1 MMAYRLEFPPWEEV
15 HARRLQESAEDFAEL
30 LTAHAHVIDAKVA
43 RSAFAIRVALHAPAL
58 ARTRPANVELMD
70 DVVRAWR
77 GVAKAAAASRAMA
90 VQRAEQ
96 RLAQQQQLDEELR
109 RKIVACSEGTCK

>member
-58 ARTRPANVELMD
+58 ARTRPANIELLGS
-70 DVVRAWR
+70 VLRAWQTH
-77 GVAKAAAASRAMA
+77 VKTTAAERAMA
-90 VQRAEQ
+90 KQRAQQ
-96 RLAQQQQLDEELR
+96 RFAQQQQLDE
-109 RKIVACSEGTCK
+109 